1 MQCKVIAGR
10 RCCSVVKPLRRVKA
24 VNKTSCWVVLL
35 WTQFAMINQLLKNK
49 KFKRKKV
56 KDNNF
61 PHQNRDTKE
70 TQDHPPSPILLL
82 IKFPDKECFVHV
94 GKFSSN
100 VCLFSPRM

>member
-1 MQCKVIAGR
+1 M
-10 RCCSVVKPLRRVKA
+10 
-24 VNKTSCWVVLL
+24 
-35 WTQFAMINQLLKNK
+35 F
-49 KFKRKKV
+49 

-82 IKFPDKECFVHV
+82 ITFPDKECFVHV

>member
-49 KFKRKKV
+49 KFKRKKL
-56 KDNNF
+56 KTITF
-61 PHQNRDTKE
+61 PTKIGI
-70 TQDHPPSPILLL
+70 QRRHRIIPHHP
-82 IKFPDKECFVHV
+82 FYC
-94 GKFSSN
+94 
-100 VCLFSPRM
+100 